1 MRLLCRKS
9 HFLITVGTILLL
21 IACEKDE
28 LEPTFSDGVL
38 KGTVW
43 YYDRIDTYYGPVPLE
58 NVTVKANGPYG
69 SRTALTNANGEYEMN
84 HMGNGTY
91 EIEFLKK
98 GWGATK
104 FYSVRI
110 FGNEELTVDQRI
122 WKYPEFAMPVLDSKG
137 EEYDAGWVAFRSN
150 LPEST
155 TEIPTLRAFFSKSRD
170 VSCFKYEYSDDGYY
184 YTNSGHLYY
193 YFNLYPE
200 SQGETVFIVAYIC
213 DGSGYGEFDQFRGL
227 EVYPSINPEKHSQ
240 VIEYK
245 IP

>member
-1 MRLLCRKS
+1 MRLLCHKS
-9 HFLITVGTILLL
+9 HFLITVGAILLL

-28 LEPTFSDGVL
+28 LEPTYNDGVL
-38 KGTVW
+38 KGTAW
-43 YYDRIDTYYGPVPLE
+43 YYESVYPYRGPVPLD

-69 SRTALTNANGEYEMN
+69 SKTALTNANGEYEMN

-104 FYSVRI
+104 LYTVQI

-137 EEYDAGWVAFRSN
+137 EEYGEGWVAFRSN

-155 TEIPTLRAFFSKSRD
+155 TDVPRLRAFFSKSRD
-170 VSCFKYEYSDDGYY
+170 VNCFKYEYSDAGYY
-184 YTNSGHLYY
+184 YTNSDHVYY
-193 YFNLYPE
+193 YFNLFPE
-200 SQGETVFIVAYIC
+200 PHGKTIFIVAYLC
-213 DGSGYGEFDQFRGL
+213 DGADNGEFDQFRGL
-227 EVYPSINPEKHSQ
+227 EVYPSINPAKYSR